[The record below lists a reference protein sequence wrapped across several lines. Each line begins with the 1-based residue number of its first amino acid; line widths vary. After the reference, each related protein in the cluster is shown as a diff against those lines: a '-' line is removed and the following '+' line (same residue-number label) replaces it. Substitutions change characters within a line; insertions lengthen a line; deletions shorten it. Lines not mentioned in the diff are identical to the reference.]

1 MRLHKTSSNSGDGWK
16 GNHTRAYL
24 EDYGSPTTV
33 QCDPYQ
39 LCRYD
44 AQRISNALSPP
55 LFGSF
60 CNDSAESLPLT
71 PFQPRSLQNCDESG
85 AAERDKEDVEEG
97 RVAGDDAT
105 MRRPEEGL
113 FDFDNLHVESPQEE
127 HAVSTQASIKF
138 C

>member
-1 MRLHKTSSNSGDGWK
+1 LKLPQKNGIPLSLVLRGPFRFALLVATFF
-16 GNHTRAYL
+16 L
-24 EDYGSPTTV
+24 
-33 QCDPYQ
+33 
-39 LCRYD
+39 
-44 AQRISNALSPP
+44 NALS
-55 LFGSF
+55 
-60 CNDSAESLPLT
+60 
-71 PFQPRSLQNCDESG
+71 G
-85 AAERDKEDVEEG
+85 AVERDKEDVEEG